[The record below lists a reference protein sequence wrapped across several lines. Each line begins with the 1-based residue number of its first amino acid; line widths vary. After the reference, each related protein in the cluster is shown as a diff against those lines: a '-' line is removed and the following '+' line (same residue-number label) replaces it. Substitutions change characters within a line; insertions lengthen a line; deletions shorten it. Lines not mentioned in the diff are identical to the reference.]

1 MIKKLLK
8 WTGITI
14 LSIVVLIT
22 VAVLFLRNRKFDAP
36 YPDIHASKDSAVIAK
51 GKYLVMGAAH
61 CADCHGAVG
70 TEARVDAGEEVP
82 LTGGKVFVIPP
93 GKIYPRNITPDP
105 TGIGNLKDEEI
116 ARSLRYGVGTDG
128 RAIFDFM
135 AFHNTSDEDM
145 TAIISY
151 LRSQKPVKNEVP
163 QNEYTVMGNI
173 LKAFVIKP
181 AGPSVEIPKSVP
193 VDTTVAY
200 GKYLAFSVAN
210 CRGCHTNRDL
220 KTGAFVGKEYAGGF
234 EMESITDPT
243 NYVVY
248 TPNLTPDPKTGR
260 LHGWTEEM
268 FIKRFREG
276 KKIPHSPMPW
286 GPFSRMNEGDLKAIY
301 RYLQTIKPEENLI
314 ENILVKKS

>member
-8 WTGITI
+8 WTGIAILTI
-14 LSIVVLIT
+14 VILIT
-22 VAVLFLRNRKFDAP
+22 VAVLFLQNRKFDAP
-36 YPDIHASKDSAVIAK
+36 YPDIHASTDSAVIAK

-163 QNEYTVMGNI
+163 QNEYTVLGRI
-173 LKAFVIKP
+173 LKSFVIKP
-181 AGPSVEIPKSVP
+181 SGPSVEIPKSVKE
-193 VDTTVAY
+193 DTTAEY

-210 CRGCHTNRDL
+210 CRGCHTDRDL
-220 KTGAFVGKEYAGGF
+220 KTGAFIGKEYAGGF
-234 EMESITDPT
+234 EMEAITDPS
-243 NYVVY
+243 YVFR
-248 TPNLTPDPKTGR
+248 TPNITPDPKTGR
-260 LHGWTEEM
+260 LYGWTEEQ

-276 KKIPHSPMPW
+276 KKIAQSPMPW
-286 GPFSRMNEGDLKAIY
+286 GPFSRLSDTDLKAIY
-301 RYLQTIKPEENLI
+301 KYLQTVEPVENLI
-314 ENILVKKS
+314 ENVLVRKE

>member
-8 WTGITI
+8 WTGIAI
-14 LSIVVLIT
+14 LAILASIT
-22 VAVLFLRNRKFDAP
+22 VAVLFLQNRKFDAP

-61 CADCHGAVG
+61 CANCHGAVG
-70 TEARVDAGEEVP
+70 TEARVNAGEEVP
-82 LTGGKVFVIPP
+82 LTGGKHFAIPP
-93 GKIYPRNITPDP
+93 GNFYPKNLTPDA
-105 TGIGNLKDEEI
+105 TGIGEWKDEEI

-135 AFHNTSDEDM
+135 SFHNTSDEDM

-151 LRSQKPVKNEVP
+151 LRSQKPVKYEVP
-163 QNEYTVMGNI
+163 QNEYTVLGRI

-181 AGPSVEIPKSVP
+181 SGPSVEVPKSVKT
-193 VDTTVAY
+193 DTSVEY

-210 CRGCHTNRDL
+210 CRGCHTDRDL

-234 EMESITDPT
+234 EMESITDV
-243 NYVVY
+243 NYVLH

-260 LHGWTEEM
+260 IYGWTEEQ
-268 FIKRFREG
+268 FVKRFREG
-276 KKIPHSPMPW
+276 KKIEHSPMPW
-286 GPFSRMNEGDLKAIY
+286 GPFSRLDDADLKAIY
-301 RYLQTIKPEENLI
+301 KYLQTIEPVEKLI
-314 ENILVKKS
+314 ENVLAKKE